1 MFLGENNMNK
11 KILLAI
17 SIVMVFASV
26 VVAFTAKDKN
36 QDRIDDI
43 NKYSRDYITNRQT
56 RIEKEKEEK
65 EKLIEKLK
73 GVVCWGGS
81 NTAGEAATS
90 YIDFLYED
98 LKKIGYDLPVENK
111 GVKDESSIDIL
122 GRQGSIPIVVS
133 ETVKI
138 EDTNKTLTEVKIK
151 SSLGIA
157 TNILCGKKNPGVNP
171 CTIGGVTGTLYG
183 EADAKDPTKTNK
195 FYFQREDNDNN
206 ETIQAGTVVQT
217 SGSDSKYKDYINIMW
232 LERKGWSTPNELM
245 EQEEKFVNS
254 INGKYI
260 IIGLSDGDEESNKEI
275 DKLMEQKFGDKYIN
289 PRKILVEYAKQRVD
303 QNTTE
308 DNKKRISKGM
318 IPNDLGDNNGLLRI
332 TGYKVIGENICNK
345 IKTLGYLN

>member
-1 MFLGENNMNK
+1 MNK

-217 SGSDSKYKDYINIMW
+217 SGSDSKYKDYINVMW
-232 LERKGWSTPNELM
+232 LERKG
-245 EQEEKFVNS
+245 
-254 INGKYI
+254 
-260 IIGLSDGDEESNKEI
+260 
-275 DKLMEQKFGDKYIN
+275 
-289 PRKILVEYAKQRVD
+289 
-303 QNTTE
+303 
-308 DNKKRISKGM
+308 
-318 IPNDLGDNNGLLRI
+318 
-332 TGYKVIGENICNK
+332 
-345 IKTLGYLN
+345 

>member
-1 MFLGENNMNK
+1 MKLKKDKFSGIIYSSNILGENNMNK
-11 KILLAI
+11 KILLSI

-43 NKYSRDYITNRQT
+43 NKYSRNYITNRQT

-122 GRQGSIPIVVS
+122 RRQGSIPIVVS

-138 EDTNKTLTEVKIK
+138 DDTNKTLTEVKIK
-151 SSLGIA
+151 SSSGVA
-157 TNILCGKKNPGVNP
+157 TNILCGKKNP
-171 CTIGGVTGTLYG
+171 
-183 EADAKDPTKTNK
+183 
-195 FYFQREDNDNN
+195 
-206 ETIQAGTVVQT
+206 
-217 SGSDSKYKDYINIMW
+217 
-232 LERKGWSTPNELM
+232 
-245 EQEEKFVNS
+245 
-254 INGKYI
+254 
-260 IIGLSDGDEESNKEI
+260 
-275 DKLMEQKFGDKYIN
+275 
-289 PRKILVEYAKQRVD
+289 
-303 QNTTE
+303 
-308 DNKKRISKGM
+308 
-318 IPNDLGDNNGLLRI
+318 
-332 TGYKVIGENICNK
+332 
-345 IKTLGYLN
+345 